1 MIPILTRTFSLLAV
15 FYFAEKF
22 DSDVSKWDVA
32 KVTTMS
38 HSKYS
43 FLPPLSRRRLPPHS
57 LQS

>member
-32 KVTTMS
+32 KVSTMNR
-38 HSKYS
+38 SKYP

-57 LQS
+57 F